1 MSTRLKIWLSTTL
14 IYLCFFAW
22 YTDMQGPLSDA
33 EVEQFV
39 ATMTAA
45 GREPEEIAMVEQ
57 FAREDSGRQFLMANN
72 VDYNENPP
80 YVEGAEPGEDADQL
94 MARYMEHMFPALLAR
109 ASHPAVMGPAVFR
122 AMDLAGIEGA
132 QQWDMNALFR
142 YRSRRTFLEIVT
154 NPAFSGKHDFKAAPL
169 DKNIAFPI
177 EPKLYLGD
185 LRLVLGLFLLALTAL
200 IDSTLMSRK
209 LKNMQTA
216 KAE

>member
-1 MSTRLKIWLSTTL
+1 MATRLKIWLTSAL
-14 IYLCFFAW
+14 IYLSFFAW
-22 YTDMQGPLSDA
+22 YTDMQGPLTDI
-33 EVEQFV
+33 EVEEFV
-39 ATMTAA
+39 AALTAA
-45 GREPEEIAMVEQ
+45 GNDPEEIAMIEQ
-57 FAREDSGRQFLMANN
+57 FGREDSGRQFLMVNN

-80 YVEGAEPGEDADQL
+80 RVEGAEPGEDAEQL

-122 AMDLAGIEGA
+122 TMDLAGIEGA
-132 QQWDMNALFR
+132 EQWDMNALFR

-154 NPAFSGKHDFKAAPL
+154 NPAFSGKHDFKAAAL

-185 LRLVLGLFLLALTAL
+185 LRLILGLFLLALTAL

-209 LKNMQTA
+209 LKSMQTA
-216 KAE
+216 KA

>member
-1 MSTRLKIWLSTTL
+1 MSTRLKIWLPFAL
-14 IYLCFFAW
+14 IYLAFFSW

-33 EVEQFV
+33 EIEQFV

-57 FAREDSGRQFLMANN
+57 FAREDSGQQFLMANN

-80 YVEGAEPGEDADQL
+80 QVEGAEPGEDAEQL
-94 MARYMEHMFPALLAR
+94 MARYMEHMFPAILAR

-132 QQWDMNALFR
+132 EEWDMNALFR
-142 YRSRRTFLEIVT
+142 YRSRRSFLEIVT
-154 NPAFSGKHDFKAAPL
+154 NPAFSGRHDFKAAAL

-177 EPKLYLGD
+177 EPALYLGD

-200 IDSTLMSRK
+200 IDSALLARK
-209 LKNMQTA
+209 LKKMQA
-216 KAE
+216 SKGK

>member
-1 MSTRLKIWLSTTL
+1 MSTRLRIWLTSAL
-14 IYLCFFAW
+14 IYLSFFAW
-22 YTDMQGPLSDA
+22 YTDMQGPLTDI
-33 EVEQFV
+33 EVEEFV
-39 ATMTAA
+39 AALTAA
-45 GREPEEIAMVEQ
+45 GNDPEEIAMIEQ
-57 FAREDSGRQFLMANN
+57 FGREDSGRQFLMVNN

-80 YVEGAEPGEDADQL
+80 RVEGAEPGEDAEQL

-122 AMDLAGIEGA
+122 TMDLAGIEGA
-132 QQWDMNALFR
+132 EQWDMNALFR

-154 NPAFSGKHDFKAAPL
+154 NPAFSGKHDFKAAAL

-185 LRLVLGLFLLALTAL
+185 LRLILGLFLLALTAL

-209 LKNMQTA
+209 LKSMQTA

>member
-14 IYLCFFAW
+14 IYLCFFAF
-22 YTDMQGPLSDA
+22 
-33 EVEQFV
+33 EQFV

-80 YVEGAEPGEDADQL
+80 HVEGAEPGEDADQL

-122 AMDLAGIEGA
+122 AMDLAGIEG
-132 QQWDMNALFR
+132 
-142 YRSRRTFLEIVT
+142 
-154 NPAFSGKHDFKAAPL
+154 
-169 DKNIAFPI
+169 NIAFPI

-209 LKNMQTA
+209 LKKMQA
-216 KAE
+216 SKGK

>member
-1 MSTRLKIWLSTTL
+1 MASRLKIWQITTL

-39 ATMTAA
+39 AIMTTT
-45 GREPEEIAMVEQ
+45 GRGPEEIAMVEQ

-80 YVEGAEPGEDADQL
+80 HVEGAEPGEDADQL

-132 QQWDMNALFR
+132 
-142 YRSRRTFLEIVT
+142 E
-154 NPAFSGKHDFKAAPL
+154 
-169 DKNIAFPI
+169 
-177 EPKLYLGD
+177 
-185 LRLVLGLFLLALTAL
+185 
-200 IDSTLMSRK
+200 
-209 LKNMQTA
+209 
-216 KAE
+216 

>member
-1 MSTRLKIWLSTTL
+1 MSTRLKIWLTSAL
-14 IYLCFFAW
+14 IYLSFFAW
-22 YTDMQGPLSDA
+22 YTDMQGPLTDI
-33 EVEQFV
+33 EVEEFV
-39 ATMTAA
+39 AALTAA
-45 GREPEEIAMVEQ
+45 GNDPEEIAMIEQ
-57 FAREDSGRQFLMANN
+57 FGREDSGRQFLMVNN

-80 YVEGAEPGEDADQL
+80 RVEGAEPGEDAEQL

-122 AMDLAGIEGA
+122 TMDLAGIEGA
-132 QQWDMNALFR
+132 EQWDMNALFR

-154 NPAFSGKHDFKAAPL
+154 NPAFSGKHDFKAAAL

-200 IDSTLMSRK
+200 IDSALLARTLKK
-209 LKNMQTA
+209 LQASKG
-216 KAE
+216 

>member
-1 MSTRLKIWLSTTL
+1 MSTRLKIWLSSAL
-14 IYLCFFAW
+14 IYLSFFAW
-22 YTDMQGPLSDA
+22 YTDLRGPLRDA
-33 EVEQFV
+33 EVEEFV
-39 ATMTAA
+39 ATMTAT

-80 YVEGAEPGEDADQL
+80 HVEGAEPGEDADQL

-109 ASHPAVMGPAVFR
+109 ASHPAVVGPAVFR

-132 QQWDMNALFR
+132 EQWDMNALFR

-154 NPAFSGKHDFKAAPL
+154 NPAFSGRHDFKAAAL

-177 EPKLYLGD
+177 EPALYLGD

-200 IDSTLMSRK
+200 IDSALLARTLKK
-209 LKNMQTA
+209 LQASKG
-216 KAE
+216 